1 MPSGDRATTREM
13 EHDVHGTLCLDN
25 FDATA
30 AQPFFEANLLALGE
44 DTPVL
49 AMPWPCEPWA
59 PFAVCPSK
67 EPVTAFVIEDQVS
80 CSKDSDT
87 ENKQAHATSDSDA
100 ARSSL
105 LYITP
110 TTERKQAQ
118 ENVPGESDIK
128 ARKPRL
134 TRKPWATDEEE
145 RFMRALKHFEPGIEK
160 NPVTG
165 RVSVRLGPGVAEMIS
180 MVVRSRSVAQ
190 VRSHVQKHYIL
201 LEREASR
208 RAPAPRAVA

>member
-1 MPSGDRATTREM
+1 MPSGDRATKREM
-13 EHDVHGTLCLDN
+13 EQDAHGTLCLDN
-25 FDATA
+25 LDATA

-44 DTPVL
+44 D

-59 PFAVCPSK
+59 PSAVCPSK
-67 EPVTAFVIEDQVS
+67 EAVTAFVIEDQLS
-80 CSKDSDT
+80 CMKDISDT
-87 ENKQAHATSDSDA
+87 ENQQAHATSDSHA
-100 ARSSL
+100 ARSD
-105 LYITP
+105 

-118 ENVPGESDIK
+118 ENVPGDSDIK

-190 VRSHVQKHYIL
+190 VRSHVQKHYIR